1 MATKKKKSAATRAK
15 PNDKPASAKPA
26 AKPAKPAAKPAVPA
40 IAEPRPDASADEWL
54 VYADAL
60 QERNDPRGTL
70 IVLEEGVRTG
80 KTSPAKRDAFLRDSE
95 ALLGPAR
102 KHLDAYRLTWR
113 WGTLAKVEVLFRS
126 GPKKQKKTP
135 KIDVAPLEAILRAPV
150 FVSASSATLALVG
163 VAERADAKLDLSP
176 AIKLLVARKDRAPT
190 SIELIDE
197 RAARATRLVSRDYE
211 PPTNL
216 VDFGSLDDLGSS
228 AYLESLVIVTADA
241 TQVNLAVLE
250 APNLTSFTL
259 RSLCGPSDDLLGALA
274 EAKCPSLASIEL
286 RMTDMWIANAPSDG
300 GAYLPYYASDDA
312 LPALPPIG
320 DVPEAASAGSNAGE
334 EDEDEDEDEEDEED
348 DFDWSDDHEELEPV
362 SWDALRPAL
371 ARFKKMPRL
380 RRLAL
385 QGNESVSA
393 IVTMLFA
400 VGLPPGLVELDLS
413 DTALGKADVKTFV
426 SNKAKLGSLKRLIA
440 QRTLLSDKD
449 VAALR
454 KIGLEVVSSR
464 RAGEARYRYVVG
476 QE

>member
-1 MATKKKKSAATRAK
+1 MATKTKKPAATRAK
-15 PNDKPASAKPA
+15 PKAKPAPAKSAKP
-26 AKPAKPAAKPAVPA
+26 PAKPAAPA
-40 IAEPRPDASADEWL
+40 IAEPRPDAPADEWL

-135 KIDVAPLEAILRAPV
+135 KIDTAPLDAILRAPA
-150 FVSASSATLALVG
+150 FVSAPGATLGLVG

-241 TQVNLAVLE
+241 DQVKLAVLE
-250 APNLTSFTL
+250 APKLTSFTL

-274 EAKCPSLASIEL
+274 EAECPNLASIEL
-286 RMTDMWIANAPSDG
+286 RMTDMWIANSPSDE
-300 GAYLPYYASDDA
+300 GAYLPYYAPDEA

-320 DVPEAASAGSNAGE
+320 DVPEVASADPNPGEEEDDEE
-334 EDEDEDEDEEDEED
+334 EDEDEEGEDD

-362 SWDALRPAL
+362 SWDGLRPAL
-371 ARFKKMPRL
+371 ARFKKMKSL

-385 QGNESVSA
+385 RGSESVSA

-413 DTALGKADVKTFV
+413 DSALAKAEVKTFV
-426 SNKAKLGSLKRLIA
+426 SNKAKLGSLKRLVA
-440 QRTLLSDKD
+440 ERTLLTDKD

-454 KIGLEVVSSR
+454 KLGLEVVSSR
-464 RAGEARYRYVVG
+464 RAGEARYRYVIG

>member
-1 MATKKKKSAATRAK
+1 MATKKKKSATRAK
-15 PNDKPASAKPA
+15 PKDKPAPAKPA
-26 AKPAKPAAKPAVPA
+26 AKPAKTAAKPAAPA

-113 WGTLAKVEVLFRS
+113 WGTLAKVEVVFRS

-135 KIDVAPLEAILRAPV
+135 KIDVTPLEAILRAPA
-150 FVSASSATLALVG
+150 FVSAPSATLALVG

-190 SIELIDE
+190 SIEIIDE

-216 VDFGSLDDLGSS
+216 VDFGPLDELGSLP
-228 AYLESLVIVTADA
+228 YLESLLLVASDA
-241 TQVNLAVLE
+241 NQLNLAILE
-250 APNLTSFTL
+250 APKLTSFTL
-259 RSLCGPSDDLLGALA
+259 RSLCRPEDDILGTLA
-274 EAKCPSLASIEL
+274 ESKCPNLTSIEL
-286 RMTDMWIANAPSDG
+286 RLPDTWIANTPDDG
-300 GAYLPYYASDDA
+300 GAYLPYYGTDEA

-320 DVPEAASAGSNAGE
+320 AADAESPAS
-334 EDEDEDEDEEDEED
+334 EDTGDEDEEDEEAEDQED
-348 DFDWSDDHEELEPV
+348 DFDWSDDHEELTPA
-362 SWDALRPAL
+362 SWDGLRPAL
-371 ARFKKMPRL
+371 ARFKTMKSL

-385 QGNESVSA
+385 HGSESVSA

-413 DTALGKADVKTFV
+413 DSALGKAEVKTFV

-440 QRTLLSDKD
+440 KRTLLSDKD

-454 KIGLEVVSSR
+454 KLGLEVVSSR
-464 RAGEARYRYVVG
+464 RAGEAEYRYIVG